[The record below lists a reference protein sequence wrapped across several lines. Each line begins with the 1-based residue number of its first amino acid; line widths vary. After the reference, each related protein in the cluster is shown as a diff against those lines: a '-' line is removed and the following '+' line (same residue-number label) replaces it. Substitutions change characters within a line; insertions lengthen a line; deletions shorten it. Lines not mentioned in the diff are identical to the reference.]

1 MIKGRLEIS
10 KRMNVYTDGS
20 ALGNPGPGG
29 WACVGPGFELVGGA
43 KRTTNN
49 IMEMT
54 AVAEALEKC
63 VELGVDDVT
72 VYTDS
77 MYVRN
82 GITKWIHAWKQN
94 KWKTSKNEPVKNREL
109 WERIDLLRDSLKSVE
124 WRWVKAHNG
133 HPMNE
138 KVDTLARN
146 KATEI
151 KNMDM

>member
-1 MIKGRLEIS
+1 MS
-10 KRMNVYTDGS
+10 KIFTDGS

-43 KRTTNN
+43 VKTTNN

-63 VELGVDDVT
+63 VELGLRDVT

-82 GITKWIHAWKQN
+82 GITKWIHTWKQN

-109 WERIDLLRDSLKSVE
+109 WERIDILRDSIENVE

-133 HPMNE
+133 NPLNE

-151 KNMDM
+151 KNMCA

>member
-1 MIKGRLEIS
+1 
-10 KRMNVYTDGS
+10 MNNVFTDGS

-29 WACVGPGFELVGGA
+29 WACVGPGFELVGGTA
-43 KRTTNN
+43 KTTNN

-63 VELGVDDVT
+63 LELGLDDLV
-72 VYTDS
+72 VFTDS

-82 GITKWIHAWKQN
+82 GITKWVHTWKQN
-94 KWKTSKNEPVKNREL
+94 RWKTSKNEPVKNREL
-109 WERIDLLRDSLKSVE
+109 WERIDVLRDNFKNID

-133 HPMNE
+133 NSLNE

-151 KNMDM
+151 KNMLGK